1 MLQRHHEVAQ
11 HSRASSSVLSIL
23 RIDLSRDACGIH
35 EAVAQPRQIQTQIH
49 SIHLFVLTRQNLMPS
64 STHPVPVDYT
74 TTPRSLVT
82 RFQRPHSWTTL
93 RTHNIHCMIRSSC
106 KSKSIP
112 CLQLRERNTQRG
124 EGASERARVLA
135 LRCFFAI
142 PSPAHHVVAGRNSLW
157 HDYTVCNRSGRPVR
171 RALALARAVSRP
183 G

>member
-1 MLQRHHEVAQ
+1 MSYGGSEAVWRMLQRHHEVAQ

-124 EGASERARVLA
+124 GGSERESTSTRLA
-135 LRCFFAI
+135 LFLRNPIA
-142 PSPAHHVVAGRNSLW
+142 SPP
-157 HDYTVCNRSGRPVR
+157 RSGR
-171 RALALARAVSRP
+171 AQ
-183 G
+183 